1 MVEKVE
7 RGVREWEEEDKGIVL
22 RKQKCRRNRK
32 NMINSERRGRKR
44 AVITSL

>member
-7 RGVREWEEEDKGIVL
+7 RGFREWEKEDKGIVL
-22 RKQKCRRNRK
+22 RKQKCRRSRK
-32 NMINSERRGRKR
+32 NMINSETRRRKR